1 MPQDLMTNLP
11 WYIAGAFAV
20 GFVVAWIACGN
31 PEAAAT
37 AALAREDER
46 RRGGALRWLWRGYRA
61 YDKGAGWWDR
71 LSWFLGL
78 FKTNAGVAM
87 LVASTG
93 AAATYGAV
101 EIHKRVIEPLKVETA
116 AVNPQAEVRQT
127 RNSTVF
133 AIEGKD
139 KAGRRAA
146 FDVVVLNKSFLWVR
160 GSAEDLEKDGVVI
173 PRDQVAAAVLDDE
186 VKNALADAKEV
197 ITVGTASQEGNAADE
212 VARAERR
219 AKQAATLVS
228 GAVTANIPIW
238 TLNLGQYRDPC
249 TNCETG
255 GTSWQRPF
263 IVIAVKEADPD
274 TNIGEALAD
283 AMSGKEK
290 LPSPASYSAFAL
302 TQFR

>member
-1 MPQDLMTNLP
+1 MQDLMANLP
-11 WYIAGAFAV
+11 SYLAGAFAV

-31 PEAAAT
+31 PEAVAHT
-37 AALAREDER
+37 ALAREDER
-46 RRGGALRWLWRGYRA
+46 RRGGILGWLWRGYRV
-61 YDKGAGWWDR
+61 YDRGAGWWDR

-87 LVASTG
+87 LVATTG

-101 EIHKRVIEPLKVETA
+101 EIHRTVIEPLKFETA
-116 AVNPQAEVRQT
+116 AIAPEVRQT

-139 KAGRRAA
+139 KAGRRGS

-160 GSAEDLEKDGVVI
+160 GSAEDLEKDGTTI
-173 PRDQVAAAVLDDE
+173 PRDQLAAAVLDDE
-186 VKNALADAKEV
+186 VRGALADAKEV
-197 ITVGTASQEGNAADE
+197 ITVGTASQEGIAAEE

-219 AKQAATLVS
+219 AKQAASLVS
-228 GAVTANIPIW
+228 GAVTAATPIW

-263 IVIAVKEADPD
+263 IVIAVKETDPGTD
-274 TNIGEALAD
+274 VGEALAD
-283 AMSGKEK
+283 AMTGKEK
-290 LPSPASYSAFAL
+290 LPSPSSYSVFAL
-302 TQFR
+302 TRFR